1 MASTSNG
8 KPTMPRQMMAIE
20 IPRPLNILLSP
31 VVNVIDEQNLF
42 GAGVTII
49 NATA

>member
-1 MASTSNG
+1 MASAGNG
-8 KPTMPRQMMAIE
+8 KPTTPRQMMAIE
-20 IPRPLNILLSP
+20 IPSSLKILLFP
-31 VVNVIDEQNLF
+31 VVNVIDENLF